1 MDESELRAAI
11 RRPAERHGFDVSDP
25 LVEELVE
32 AIRDSPGALPFLEFS
47 LDQMWRTLPP
57 RQQTLLSDEYR
68 RIHGLNGALSAH
80 ADKVLNGLSEAE
92 RALVR
97 SLFVN
102 HLTSVDQPGVR
113 RVIRRSQCEP
123 GYWPV
128 IVRLASER
136 LLTVGCDEHGHE
148 TAEVVHEA
156 LLRAGTSC
164 TCGSTPNGRSAAG
177 GSACGRT

>member
-1 MDESELRAAI
+1 
-11 RRPAERHGFDVSDP
+11 
-25 LVEELVE
+25 
-32 AIRDSPGALPFLEFS
+32 
-47 LDQMWRTLPP
+47 MWRTLPP
-57 RQQTLLSDEYR
+57 RQLTLLSDEYR

-80 ADKVLNGLSEAE
+80 ADQVLNSLSEAD

-113 RVIRRSQCEP
+113 RVIRRSECGP

-156 LLRAGTSC
+156 LLRGWNQLHVWLDAEQPFRRWRQRLREDMKPWLETGDNRELMT
-164 TCGSTPNGRSAAG
+164 GSPLVYLGAVEEG
-177 GSACGRT
+177 P